1 MKTTI
6 DSAGRL
12 VIPKAVRLAAGLT
25 PGQELD
31 AEYRDGA
38 IVVEPAPRK
47 VKLVKKGSLLV
58 AVAPSGEP
66 PLTHAQ
72 TAKAIRDLRADRVR
86 R

>member
-6 DSAGRL
+6 DPAGRV

-47 VKLVKKGSLLV
+47 VKLVRKGSLLV

-66 PLTHAQ
+66 PLTNAQ
-72 TAKAIRDLRADRVR
+72 TAKAIRDLRTERAR